1 VPSAQAKARS
11 GVAAKL
17 SAAPFLLPG
26 PPVDSALH
34 IWTAAD
40 AQVAWMVDRLPPH
53 ALVSVISGASQPFWH
68 AMLLKVLALCLC
80 CMCCMCV

>member
-1 VPSAQAKARS
+1 M
-11 GVAAKL
+11 AAKL